1 MKTYS
6 LKKTIR
12 NNPILWLLIFGIWL
26 FYLWIIYETPYEI
39 DDWSW
44 GLPEGWQA
52 LLTGEWNGRYLS
64 NLLEVTVSRSLLL
77 KTLLIGTFAALLP
90 VLSAQLCMRFLDDE
104 KAYGVEAKHRE
115 KATPLFLLAV
125 MLYLTLPIP
134 VWAQTYGW
142 IAGFSNFGFAGI
154 ILLIYQVI
162 LLRVLQSDRQN
173 SKLLYAVVF
182 LFGIGMQLVLENTT
196 IYALAVTAFFLLE
209 EAIKKRKEN
218 VRLFVWM
225 LVGNMIGTVMMF
237 KGSIYG
243 TLMETGLAVNGMRA
257 ITIDQSKSLVE
268 NLLLCQQ
275 RFVYFF
281 PQSIWSRNW
290 VLSTSISILLA
301 VNYLRKRS
309 TFRTAA
315 AAIFILFAALFC
327 FMHLV
332 GPIEAF
338 VPDWSDVLT
347 QRLNLLYFWFVAGS
361 VVFLWRKEKWRMA
374 TLLFLWLSAP
384 GLILPLTV
392 TNMNAE
398 AARCFLPSAVFQIEF
413 CLILFLESKL
423 LKKNQICN
431 TATILLGA
439 AVFLC
444 CVQRLVIYHD
454 INSVRLERAEMVRM
468 AQKGGADQLDFPDF
482 PHWEYLWVT
491 EPVGERQRAYFR
503 AFYQVPDGVK
513 MHFNTG
519 EENE

>member
-275 RFVYFF
+275 RFAIDIHAQYYIFF
-281 PQSIWSRNW
+281 RFKLQCFLELRFTAGDRQ
-290 VLSTSISILLA
+290 VA
-301 VNYLRKRS
+301 V
-309 TFRTAA
+309 AA
-315 AAIFILFAALFC
+315 AQLVQEFLRFGLVLQHDPVRQLVQRAHVGGLYFVQFAA
-327 FMHLV
+327 
-332 GPIEAF
+332 
-338 VPDWSDVLT
+338 
-347 QRLNLLYFWFVAGS
+347 
-361 VVFLWRKEKWRMA
+361 
-374 TLLFLWLSAP
+374 
-384 GLILPLTV
+384 
-392 TNMNAE
+392 
-398 AARCFLPSAVFQIEF
+398 
-413 CLILFLESKL
+413 
-423 LKKNQICN
+423 
-431 TATILLGA
+431 
-439 AVFLC
+439 
-444 CVQRLVIYHD
+444 
-454 INSVRLERAEMVRM
+454 VRI
-468 AQKGGADQLDFPDF
+468 F
-482 PHWEYLWVT
+482 
-491 EPVGERQRAYFR
+491 
-503 AFYQVPDGVK
+503 
-513 MHFNTG
+513 
-519 EENE
+519 